1 LSRCPINV
9 LYSGLS
15 SGAKLLYCQ
24 AEKELPMSALSLT
37 LDTPTLAEFYE
48 NVSLD
53 RQFKAGQFLLQKLEI
68 RPGEAV
74 LDVGAGT
81 GLLAAHAGTLVG
93 ESGSVVGIDPLPLR
107 IEIAKNKTRRNIT
120 FRVADAYDLSEFADE
135 SFDVVYLNAVFHWL
149 PEKLAP
155 LRGIHRVLKP
165 GGRLGIS
172 TGSKAHPNSLQQ
184 VRKEVLS
191 HPPYNR
197 YPDSAEGVGHHVN
210 AAELEQLFGETA
222 FAIKSLELEPHI
234 THHASP
240 QAALDF
246 VQASSFGNFFGR
258 LPEDLRRPARVEIEA
273 ALEQLRTPK
282 GIPQRGARLVAVAT
296 KV

>member
-1 LSRCPINV
+1 
-9 LYSGLS
+9 
-15 SGAKLLYCQ
+15 
-24 AEKELPMSALSLT
+24 MSALSLT

-48 NVSLD
+48 SVSQD
-53 RQFKAGQFLLQKLEI
+53 RQFKAGQFLLEKLDI
-68 RPGEAV
+68 KPGEDV

-81 GLLAAHAGTLVG
+81 GLLAAYAAKLVG

-107 IEIAKNKTRRNIT
+107 IEIAKNKTRRNIA
-120 FRVADAYDLSEFADE
+120 FRVGDAYDLAEFAVE
-135 SFDVVYLNAVFHWL
+135 SFDVAYLNAVFHWL
-149 PEKLAP
+149 PEKLVP
-155 LRGIHRVLKP
+155 LRGIHRLLKP

-191 HPPYNR
+191 HAPYNR

-210 AAELEQLFGETA
+210 AQELEELLAQSGFLL
-222 FAIKSLELEPHI
+222 KSLELEPHL
-234 THHASP
+234 THHESA

-258 LPEDLRRPARVEIEA
+258 LPEDLRRPARSEIEA
-273 ALEQLRTPK
+273 ALEGLRTPQ
-282 GIPQRGARLVAVAT
+282 GIPQRGARLVAVAV
-296 KV
+296 KAQW